1 MKNLIAFI
9 LLFTCL
15 LPAATGI
22 TVLGLPKATTVGDST
37 FFIVRKASPD
47 SVARRF
53 SFGNIKDTV
62 KVGIHDTLAIRV
74 PQAVD
79 TAATPRFHTVK
90 FAYSATGST
99 TALLATGNCPAT
111 TGTAPNKWLGVI
123 YVNGDTLWIPA
134 WK

>member
-1 MKNLIAFI
+1 MKKLIAII
-9 LLFTCL
+9 LLFSCYSF
-15 LPAATGI
+15 ATGI
-22 TVLGLPKATTVGDST
+22 SILSLSKATAVGDST
-37 FFIVRKASPD
+37 FFMVRKASPD
-47 SVARRF
+47 SISRRF

-62 KVGIHDTLAIRV
+62 KAAIHDTLAIRV
-74 PQAVD
+74 PQAID

-90 FAYSATGST
+90 LAYSATGST